1 VPVVAANATYADAAA
16 AVVVVDVAVF
26 LLPNADIIQ
35 NVDEPHINTFFAP
48 TKVQKQHPLV
58 HY

>member
-1 VPVVAANATYADAAA
+1 MSVSVVAANATYADAAAA

-26 LLPNADIIQ
+26 LLPNADIKQ

-48 TKVQKQHPLV
+48 T
-58 HY
+58 